1 MTFQRR
7 LLLAAGGGWLFDA
20 MDLLLLGSVVAAV
33 SRAWDL
39 SKPVAGWII
48 TANLLGMFCGAALS
62 GVVADRFG
70 RKAVFTWTILAY
82 SVLTGLSAIATGAG
96 MLIALRFFVGL
107 GLGGELPVASTLV
120 AELAPA
126 ERRGRTVVLLESFW
140 AYGSVLAALLGAL
153 IVPLHEGWRIAL
165 LIGTL
170 PALYVVVIRRAI
182 PESPRWLLGRG
193 RALEAREAARAAGIA
208 EEAPAGP
215 QRASLA
221 QLFGPGLRRRTVMLW
236 ALWIAL
242 VFSYY
247 GIFTWLPS
255 LLTAKGFTLREALWL
270 NLAIAVFQI
279 PGYYAAAALVD
290 RIGRK
295 ATLVG
300 FLACAALG
308 SFFFAGTI
316 LAPQP
321 AVGAV
326 LAWGAVI
333 AFFNL
338 GAWGVTYTYT
348 PEQYPTAIRA
358 SGVGFAAGAGRLVG
372 AFSAVIVGALLVR
385 FGSPYAVFVV
395 FAAVM
400 LAGALVVLLLGEET
414 RGKTLEAISEQGP
427 PRGVRDRAA
436 VAG

>member
-33 SRAWDL
+33 SRQWDL
-39 SKPVAGWII
+39 SRPVAGWII

-82 SVLTGLSAIATGAG
+82 SLLTGLSALAGGAAV
-96 MLIALRFFVGL
+96 LIGLRFLTGL

-120 AELAPA
+120 AEFAPA

-140 AYGSVLAALLGAL
+140 AYGSVLAALIGAL
-153 IVPLHEGWRIAL
+153 VVPLHEGWRIAL
-165 LIGTL
+165 LIGML

-182 PESPRWLLGRG
+182 PESPRWLLAHGR
-193 RALEAREAARAAGIA
+193 AREASAAARTAGIA
-208 EEAPAGP
+208 EEAPAEP
-215 QRASLA
+215 LRASLG

-295 ATLVG
+295 ATLVS

-316 LAPQP
+316 LSAQP
-321 AVGAV
+321 ALGAV
-326 LAWGAVI
+326 LGWGAVI

-385 FGSPYAVFVV
+385 FGSPYAVFVI

-414 RGKTLEAISEQGP
+414 RGQTLEAISEQRP
-427 PRGVRDRAA
+427 PRGVREPAA

>member
-48 TANLLGMFCGAALS
+48 TANLLGMFFGAALS

-70 RKAVFTWTILAY
+70 RKAVFTWTILVY
-82 SVLTGLSAIATGAG
+82 SLMTGLSACATGAG
-96 MLIALRFFVGL
+96 VLIALRFVAGL

-140 AYGSVLAALLGAL
+140 AYGSVLAALIGAL
-153 IVPLHEGWRIAL
+153 VVPLHEGWRIAL
-165 LIGTL
+165 LLGML
-170 PALYVVVIRRAI
+170 PALYVVVIRRAV
-182 PESPRWLLGRG
+182 PESPRWLLARG
-193 RALEAREAARAAGIA
+193 RVLEAREAARAAGIDQ
-208 EEAPAGP
+208 EAPATP
-215 QRASLA
+215 AAPLRASLA
-221 QLFGPGLRRRTVMLW
+221 QLFGPGLARRTVMLW

-255 LLTAKGFTLREALWL
+255 LLLAKGFTLREALWL

-295 ATLVG
+295 VTLVA

-316 LAPQP
+316 LAAQP

-372 AFSAVIVGALLVR
+372 AFSAVIVGSLLVR
-385 FGSPYAVFVV
+385 FGSPYAVFLI

-400 LAGALVVLLLGEET
+400 LAGALVVLVLGEET
-414 RGKTLEAISEQGP
+414 RGKTLEAISET
-427 PRGVRDRAA
+427 RLAA
-436 VAG
+436 

>member
-1 MTFQRR
+1 
-7 LLLAAGGGWLFDA
+7 
-20 MDLLLLGSVVAAV
+20 
-33 SRAWDL
+33 
-39 SKPVAGWII
+39 
-48 TANLLGMFCGAALS
+48 
-62 GVVADRFG
+62 
-70 RKAVFTWTILAY
+70 
-82 SVLTGLSAIATGAG
+82 
-96 MLIALRFFVGL
+96 
-107 GLGGELPVASTLV
+107 
-120 AELAPA
+120 
-126 ERRGRTVVLLESFW
+126 
-140 AYGSVLAALLGAL
+140 
-153 IVPLHEGWRIAL
+153 
-165 LIGTL
+165 
-170 PALYVVVIRRAI
+170 
-182 PESPRWLLGRG
+182 
-193 RALEAREAARAAGIA
+193 
-208 EEAPAGP
+208 
-215 QRASLA
+215 
-221 QLFGPGLRRRTVMLW
+221 MLW

-255 LLTAKGFTLREALWL
+255 LLLAKGFTLREALWL

-295 ATLVG
+295 VTLVA

-316 LAPQP
+316 LAAQP

-372 AFSAVIVGALLVR
+372 AFSAVDRRLAAGPLRLAL
-385 FGSPYAVFVV
+385 
-395 FAAVM
+395 
-400 LAGALVVLLLGEET
+400 
-414 RGKTLEAISEQGP
+414 
-427 PRGVRDRAA
+427 RGVRDLRRGDAGRRAGG
-436 VAG
+436 AGAGRGDARQDARGDQRDAPRRMTTETEGADRISVTARTAS

>member
-20 MDLLLLGSVVAAV
+20 MDLLLLGSVVAAAG
-33 SRAWDL
+33 REWHLD
-39 SKPVAGWII
+39 KPVVGWII
-48 TANLLGMFCGAALS
+48 TANLFGMFLGASLS
-62 GVVADRFG
+62 GIVADRFG
-70 RKAVFTWTILAY
+70 RKAVFTWTLLAY
-82 SVLTGLSAIATGAG
+82 SLLTGLSAFAWSAA
-96 MLIALRFFVGL
+96 ALMAIRFFAGL

-120 AELAPA
+120 SEFAAKEN
-126 ERRGRTVVLLESFW
+126 RGRTVVLLESFW
-140 AYGSVLAALLGAL
+140 AYGTVLAALIGAL
-153 IVPLHEGWRIAL
+153 VVPTAGWRVAL

-170 PALYVVVIRRAI
+170 PALYVFVIRRAV
-182 PESPRWLLGRG
+182 PESPRYLLAQGRG
-193 RALEAREAARAAGIA
+193 AEAREVAQIAGIGY
-208 EEAPAGP
+208 EAPTRGA
-215 QRASLA
+215 RVSLRD
-221 QLFGPGLRRRTVMLW
+221 LFAPAFAKRTVMLW

-255 LLTAKGFTLREALWL
+255 LLTAKGFTLQQALWL

-295 ATLVG
+295 PTLVA
-300 FLACAALG
+300 FLACAAVG
-308 SFFFAGTI
+308 SFFFAGAT

-321 AVGAV
+321 SVAAVIG
-326 LAWGAVI
+326 WGAVI

-358 SGVGFAAGAGRLVG
+358 SGAGLAAGAGRLVG
-372 AFSAVIVGALLVR
+372 AFAPTIVGAMLYR
-385 FGSPYAVFVV
+385 FDSPYAVFVV
-395 FAAVM
+395 FACVM
-400 LAGALVVLLLGEET
+400 LAGAVVVLLLGEET
-414 RGKTLEAISEQGP
+414 RGKSLEEISET
-427 PRGVRDRAA
+427 RLAA
-436 VAG
+436 